1 MGLYRTKSIEIK
13 GALLQIESVLD
24 KISVQGDSVLHMYG
38 ARTMLKE
45 MYSDISEIEVDEEGK
60 IKSETVDIFH
70 DDHD

>member
-1 MGLYRTKSIEIK
+1 MKIYKTNSIELREKI
-13 GALLQIESVLD
+13 LQIESALN